1 MMVDWFKNHEGIS
14 TVHILDYLWVNF
26 GQKLLSYILKLFHA
40 FPNVKEEDRIL
51 DSCIPDEVTVG
62 SIFFGYF
69 SGRKNSYY
77 NLRGKILGR
86 IL

>member
-1 MMVDWFKNHEGIS
+1 
-14 TVHILDYLWVNF
+14 LR
-26 GQKLLSYILKLFHA
+26 LFHA

-51 DSCIPDEVTVG
+51 DSCIPDEVTVKT
-62 SIFFGYF
+62 IFFGYF